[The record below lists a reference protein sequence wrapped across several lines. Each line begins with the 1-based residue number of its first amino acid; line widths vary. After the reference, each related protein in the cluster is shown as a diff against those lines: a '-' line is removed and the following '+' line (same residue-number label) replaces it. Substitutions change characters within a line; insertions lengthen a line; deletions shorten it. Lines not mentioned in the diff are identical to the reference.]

1 MSKLQT
7 LKRLKAARTRIR
19 DVAAAQAGEAGRVLL
34 DAQTKTQQIV
44 REIDA
49 RLDHPPI
56 QAKRAADWLGFVE
69 EIERARVLQQDALK
83 MQAAAQDRTRK
94 AQKVLQERERAVR
107 SCDEQIDQ
115 TRAELTAKRY
125 AAEQSLA
132 DDLSSTRS
140 R

>member
-7 LKRLKAARTRIR
+7 LKRLKSARTRIR
-19 DVAAAQAGEAGRVLL
+19 DVAAAQAGEAGRAL
-34 DAQTKTQQIV
+34 AQAQQKTQQIV
-44 REIDA
+44 REIDD

-56 QAKRAADWLGFVE
+56 QAQRAADWLGFVE
-69 EIERARVLQQDALK
+69 EIERARVLQQQAIK

-94 AQKVLQERERAVR
+94 AQQELMARERAVR
-107 SCDEQIDQ
+107 SCEEQIGQ
-115 TRAELTAKRY
+115 VRAERAAKQH

-132 DDLSSTRS
+132 DDLSSTRP